1 MVMAN
6 SMINEENVNAIE
18 ASKLFDKEW
27 YLMEYPDVAISG
39 IEPVVHYYKYG
50 ASLGRNPSPLFDGN
64 FYLSSNPDVQVAGI
78 NPLVHYIRFGK
89 KEGREARP
97 STMESNAIALTTKTT
112 GVYSKFDVDKESEF
126 LQTMQERFLAYSPS
140 SLPVVTIIMPTWNR
154 AGRIR
159 KAIESVLA
167 QNYQKFELLV
177 CDDGSQDDTA
187 AVVASLARR
196 DSRVRY
202 HLLNHAGVSAARNQ
216 GLARAEGGVI
226 AYLDSDNAWRPMFLS
241 TMVTFMLTE
250 KLDCTYS
257 GMRLSGN
264 KYRGQP
270 FDWHA
275 LLSRNYI
282 DLNTFVHRRSLTIN
296 QGGFDE
302 TLRRMVDW
310 DLISRYTKNANVAYA
325 PFVGVE
331 YDNEWGA
338 DRITSS
344 ESGAW
349 EHIVRNK
356 LLVDWDALEQN
367 LSKRQSSR
375 LSVVVPV
382 TAEESATAIVQI
394 LGSWASKDIRES
406 GVNLEFVFVISSDDE
421 QTKELFA
428 AHAPDNAILVEASP
442 HANLA
447 GKFNR
452 GVIATSGS
460 TMALCLPGFLP
471 DSAWRGTLDQ
481 ALSKSLLKTYLFAS
495 RLTGKG
501 VENLHLQDELGGRFA
516 GYGILVFSVQDYVS
530 LRGVDPGCAD
540 KLVMTELAERSLQSG
555 FIALDLDRSEGEAG
569 LSVAVS
575 DAPPDDVKLDGRL
588 SFIDPFDDRVKQRL
602 RALIEGGPPSGVPSS
617 LNGISGAW
625 YFSAPDS
632 VTGWC
637 INLNHP
643 AEPFEVALTANDVTI
658 ATVHANQPTIARETG
673 LSLIAPL
680 GFRFDLSAFPQLTGQ
695 QELNIVP
702 VNGGVLLPGK
712 ARVVVLLNGISDP
725 ELLSR
730 IDAYVEGGVLASA
743 YLLARNAAAKSVQG
757 VVDRLLVLDF
767 LLRENWHCYLEY
779 LDGFEGKVR
788 HELLSTLRYKYE
800 AIVLGA
806 AYASS
811 LPSHISGMPDSYLK
825 LLSSRNDGSNR
836 TLVETLEYAALWNLL
851 EAFPI
856 DDDASVELDY
866 SRIKIAIKHLTDEH
880 PIISSQ
886 WEQLTALGSTVER
899 VGQSSGSTQA
909 SEGRRFTTVITVT
922 EPRYFGVGALGYL
935 SALLSSGVRLK
946 HSTLSVGSDDSSLTI
961 DMVGRSEDRSV
972 SVSYTGDTKLDHRAV
987 DARLKSESA
996 TAELRGYQVAEA
1008 TSMSPSNL
1016 SCLVFLDGV
1025 DDDASVLIRHARGS
1039 VLVDLSNETAV
1050 PVEVAASQGSQYA
1063 LPRIVKY
1070 MDEHHVLDDT
1080 LVFLLAKN
1088 FQYPKDYIHGFIRKS
1103 VSNGNSSVVLLPVD
1117 YSRNN
1122 SEFSVNVTSSTALSY
1137 LGVLPLGAFTARD
1150 IRASLHRF
1158 PDQYSHVLSATH
1170 MPFIVVEDS
1179 DGERVA
1185 QNTLMANRFL
1195 KGMPVNTAE
1204 HNKGYVSDVL
1214 AHWRGAAEILG
1225 QPSIGFAK
1233 EELFDLDQIAA
1244 LPPGSKLSLEKFPID
1259 SLKQVATTG
1268 NELLAQNC
1276 LRRYIQDPEV
1286 TTKMSYEDLSAVI
1299 DACKFLGCQQDF
1311 ADTLVYKAPLL
1322 VKRFPN
1328 AIIPIFE
1335 MFAACLPIADL
1346 NSIALAIAPVAL
1358 QGKIKRTIFRLT
1370 DMCHKYCSLRTL
1382 FLLIG
1387 MIEDSVHRDMLTSP
1401 DFAKTV
1407 GAALLSTQ
1415 AGSETIENIPNAQF
1429 YLSRAPLT
1437 PRVINAAIMQQR
1449 EAFIRLVKIYFA
1461 EGHDAKALLKALRIY
1476 SSEITG
1482 FALRKGEIPYPTNL
1496 AKEVLLGLS
1505 ILFGDME
1512 MVDRNMPPPLPGEAE
1527 VIDDIGIIVASYKRD
1542 SVKVNTAF
1550 GRWGGDRNISTLP
1563 FGGDSIYALFDGFSS
1578 APELSTVV
1586 QTVGRVSALITVLN
1600 PDLDLLRLSIVSILR
1615 QTYQDVEVILVDD
1628 GSDLVDPSAIEA
1640 MASLDERIKYIK
1652 IPKNSG
1658 PYVCRNK
1665 ALEICTGAYVAI
1677 QDGDD
1682 YAHPQRFEKQ
1692 VQALSAD
1699 PFLKLCTTSHVR
1711 VDHLARFQ
1719 FEHTLELRG
1728 DGTMTSMFCRDV
1740 FDVLGGFA
1748 QVRSRGDVEFRE
1760 RLKAA
1765 YGGHVYAHIDYPL
1778 LYCYATAASLSNR
1791 TARNSP
1797 AFLGLFR
1804 DAFAKRMRV
1813 PVVHNSQLNAT
1824 TSVVVPS
1831 PLRPE

>member
-1 MVMAN
+1 MAN

-18 ASKLFDKEW
+18 ASKFFDKEW
-27 YLMEYPDVAISG
+27 YLREYPDVAISG
-39 IEPVVHYYKYG
+39 IDAVVHYYKYG

-64 FYLSSNPDVQVAGI
+64 FYLASNPDVQGAGI
-78 NPLVHYIRFGK
+78 NPLVHYIRFGQ

-97 STMESNAIALTTKTT
+97 STMESNAIALNTTTT
-112 GVYSKFDVDKESEF
+112 GVYSKFDTDKESDF

-140 SLPVVTIIMPTWNR
+140 SLPVVTIIMATWNR

-159 KAIESVLA
+159 KAVESVLA

-187 AVVASLARR
+187 TVIATLARR
-196 DSRVRY
+196 DSRIRY

-226 AYLDSDNAWRPMFLS
+226 AYLDSDNAWHPMFLS
-241 TMVTFMLTE
+241 TMVTFILTE
-250 KLDCTYS
+250 KLDCAYS

-310 DLISRYTKNANVAYA
+310 DLISRYTKNTKAAYA

-331 YDNEWGA
+331 YDNDWNA
-338 DRITSS
+338 DRITSN

-356 LLVDWDALEQN
+356 LLVNWEALEKS
-367 LSKRQSSR
+367 LAKRQSSS
-375 LSVVVPV
+375 LSVIVPV

-394 LGSWASKDIRES
+394 LGSWGSQEVREN
-406 GVNLEFVFVISSDDE
+406 GVNLEFVFVVSSDDE
-421 QTKELFA
+421 KTKELFA

-447 GKFNR
+447 YKFNR
-452 GVIATSGS
+452 GLIATSGS
-460 TMALCLPGFLP
+460 TVALCLPGFLP
-471 DSAWRGTLDQ
+471 DSAWRETLDR

-495 RLTGKG
+495 RLNGEDR
-501 VENLHLQDELGGRFA
+501 ENLHLQGAPGGRVT
-516 GYGILVFSVQDYVS
+516 GYGLLVFSVQDYIS
-530 LRGVDPGCAD
+530 LRGVDPSCAD
-540 KLVMTELAERSLQSG
+540 NLVMTELAERSLQSD
-555 FIALDLDRSEGEAG
+555 FIAFNLDQSEEPAD
-569 LSVAVS
+569 LSVSVS
-575 DAPPDDVKLDGRL
+575 DAIPDDVNLDGRL
-588 SFIDPFDDRVKQRL
+588 SFLDPFDDSVKQRL
-602 RALIEGGPPSGVPSS
+602 RMLVEGTSSSGESS
-617 LNGISGAW
+617 GLNSISGAW

-637 INLNHP
+637 INLNDP
-643 AEPFEVALTANDVTI
+643 AEPLEVALIANNATI
-658 ATVHANQPTIARETG
+658 AKARANQPTLARETG

-680 GFRFDLSAFPQLTGQ
+680 GFRFDLSEFPQLTGQ

-712 ARVVVLLNGISDP
+712 ARDVVLSTGARDP
-725 ELLSR
+725 ELLSK
-730 IDAYVEGGVLASA
+730 IDTYVEDGVFASA
-743 YLLARNAAAKSVQG
+743 YLLARNAAAKGMQG
-757 VVDRLLVLDF
+757 VVDRLLVLD
-767 LLRENWHCYLEY
+767 LVLRENWHCYLEY

-811 LPSHISGMPDSYLK
+811 LPSHISGLPEGYRK

-836 TLVETLEYAALWNLL
+836 TFAETLECAALWNLL

-856 DDDASVELDY
+856 DGDSSVEPDY
-866 SRIKIAIKHLTDEH
+866 SAIKVVIKYSAHEH
-880 PIISSQ
+880 SIITSQ
-886 WEQLTALGSTVER
+886 WEQLAALGCTVER
-899 VGQSSGSTQA
+899 LGQSSHATDMSKSGEST
-909 SEGRRFTTVITVT
+909 TMITVV

-935 SALLSSGVRLK
+935 PALLSAGAEIK
-946 HSTLSVGSDDSSLTI
+946 HSTLSVGSDDTSLTI
-961 DMVGRSEDRSV
+961 DMVGRLEDDSV
-972 SVSYTGDTKLDHRAV
+972 SISYAVNAEFDVHTGDASTRNHLTV
-987 DARLKSESA
+987 
-996 TAELRGYQVAEA
+996 ELRGYQFAQA
-1008 TSMSPSNL
+1008 TLMLPSSL
-1016 SCLVFLDGV
+1016 SCLVFVDGV
-1025 DDDASVLIRHARGS
+1025 EDAKALTLHTRGS
-1039 VLVDLSNETAV
+1039 VLVDLGDKLAV
-1050 PVEVAASQGSQYA
+1050 SVDATNSQDGLYA
-1063 LPRIVKY
+1063 LPHIVKY
-1070 MDEHHVLDDT
+1070 LDEHYVLDDT
-1080 LVFLLAKN
+1080 LVFLLNKN
-1088 FQYPKDYIHGFIRKS
+1088 FEYPEDYIQRFIRKS
-1103 VSNGNSSVVLLPVD
+1103 VSSGNSSVVLLPVIYNRSNSQFGVD
-1117 YSRNN
+1117 SASRT
-1122 SEFSVNVTSSTALSY
+1122 ELSY
-1137 LGVLPLGAFTARD
+1137 LGALPLGGFTAGD
-1150 IRASLHRF
+1150 IRASLQRH
-1158 PDQYSHVLSATH
+1158 PDQYSHMLSATN
-1170 MPFIVVEDS
+1170 MPFVVIEDS
-1179 DGERVA
+1179 DAERVA
-1185 QNTLMANRFL
+1185 HNTLMANRFL
-1195 KGMPVNTAE
+1195 TGMLINTAE

-1225 QPSIGFAK
+1225 QPNIGYAT

-1244 LPPGSKLSLEKFPID
+1244 LPPGSILNVEKFPIE
-1259 SLKQVATTG
+1259 SLRQVAMTG

-1276 LRRYIQDPEV
+1276 LRRYIQDPEI
-1286 TTKMSYEDLSAVI
+1286 TAKMSSDDLSAVI
-1299 DACKFLGCQQDF
+1299 EACKFLGCQQDF
-1311 ADTLVYKAPLL
+1311 SDALVYRVPLL

-1328 AIIPIFE
+1328 LIIPIFE
-1335 MFAACLPIADL
+1335 MFAVCLPVSDL

-1358 QGKIKRTIFRLT
+1358 QGKIKRTLFRLT

-1387 MIEDSVHRDMLTSP
+1387 MIEESAHRDMLTSP
-1401 DFAKTV
+1401 DFAKMV
-1407 GAALLSTQ
+1407 GAALLSMQ
-1415 AGSETIENIPNAQF
+1415 DGSDPVENIPHAQF
-1429 YLSRAPLT
+1429 YLSRAPLI
-1437 PRVINAAIMQQR
+1437 PRIINVLVMQER
-1449 EAFIRLVKIYFA
+1449 ESFIRLIKIYLA

-1476 SSEITG
+1476 SSEITD
-1482 FALRKGEIPYPTNL
+1482 FALRAGEIPYPTNL

-1505 ILFGDME
+1505 ILFGDMK
-1512 MVDRNMPPPLPGEAE
+1512 MVDRNMPPPLSGEAE
-1527 VIDDIGIIVASYKRD
+1527 VIDDVGIIVASYKRD
-1542 SVKVNTAF
+1542 STKINTAF
-1550 GRWGGDRNISTLP
+1550 SRWGEARHIATLP
-1563 FGGDSIYALFDGFSS
+1563 FGGESIYGLFEGFSS
-1578 APELSTVV
+1578 ASELPTVAK
-1586 QTVGRVSALITVLN
+1586 TVGRVSVLITVLN

-1628 GSDLVDPSAIEA
+1628 GSDLVDPTAIAA
-1640 MASLDERIKYIK
+1640 MACLDDRIKYIK
-1652 IPKNSG
+1652 MPKNAG
-1658 PYVCRNK
+1658 PYVCRNR

-1692 VQALSAD
+1692 VQELSAD

-1719 FEHTLELRG
+1719 FEHSLELRG

-1765 YGGHVYAHIDYPL
+1765 YGGHVYTHIDYPL

-1813 PVVHNSQLNAT
+1813 PVVHNLQLST
-1824 TSVVVPS
+1824 TTPVVVPS